1 MATVGAIIPAGGSG
15 KRLGADRPKQ
25 MLEIGGVPLWLHAL
39 RAFALEPAIAETAL
53 AVPAASIPEFERA
66 LDAERRA
73 GRLPG
78 KVVLAPGGAERWL
91 SVRNALAALSPEV
104 DAVLVHD
111 AAHPFVS
118 ARIVRDCVRALERGE
133 SFIVARPCVDTVKT
147 AGPDGFVAGTID
159 RSELRLAQTPQG
171 FARAD
176 LEKWFAELD
185 NVRKVAG
192 DSLFVPTDE
201 ASIAERFGR
210 RVSFVEGDY
219 LNDKIT
225 LPGDLERF
233 EAFWKAGLVRPRGKE
248 KA

>member
-1 MATVGAIIPAGGSG
+1 MPALII
-15 KRLGADRPKQ
+15 
-25 MLEIGGVPLWLHAL
+25 I
-39 RAFALEPAIAETAL
+39 
-53 AVPAASIPEFERA
+53 
-66 LDAERRA
+66 
-73 GRLPG
+73 
-78 KVVLAPGGAERWL
+78 
-91 SVRNALAALSPEV
+91 
-104 DAVLVHD
+104 
-111 AAHPFVS
+111 
-118 ARIVRDCVRALERGE
+118 
-133 SFIVARPCVDTVKT
+133 
-147 AGPDGFVAGTID
+147 
-159 RSELRLAQTPQG
+159 LAQTPQG